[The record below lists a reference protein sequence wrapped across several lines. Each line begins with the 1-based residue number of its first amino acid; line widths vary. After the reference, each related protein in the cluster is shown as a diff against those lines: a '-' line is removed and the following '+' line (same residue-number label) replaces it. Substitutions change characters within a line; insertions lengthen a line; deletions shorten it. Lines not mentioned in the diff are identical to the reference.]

1 MLTINMLLSPDRHD
15 VRGLT
20 RLAHTEALTD
30 LSSRLD
36 VIESRIAYMSRPER
50 ETVNRPIYT
59 SRSIVLRS
67 MHYAS
72 TCKRLCIHKQFLR
85 LL

>member
-1 MLTINMLLSPDRHD
+1 MLTINMLLSPNRHD

-36 VIESRIAYMSRPER
+36 VIESRIAYMYP
-50 ETVNRPIYT
+50 
-59 SRSIVLRS
+59 
-67 MHYAS
+67 A
-72 TCKRLCIHKQFLR
+72 
-85 LL
+85 